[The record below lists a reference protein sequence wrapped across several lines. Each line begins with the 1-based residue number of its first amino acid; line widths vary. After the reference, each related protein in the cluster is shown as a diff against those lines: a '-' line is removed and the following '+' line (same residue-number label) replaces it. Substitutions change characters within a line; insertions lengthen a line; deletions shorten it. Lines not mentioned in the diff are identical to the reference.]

1 MSLGSHGSDIRL
13 VITGHDNDGKGGIAA
28 DCRVG
33 SGGPAADAWQAYLL
47 WGTDKLPKF
56 PDAGQPG
63 SFTTPTPP
71 PGAVRFCELVVYPEG
86 QRHEVSAPTDLARD
100 GVHKAEGEAGGMHYT
115 ATIDFVVVIDG
126 EVVLRLDKEETVLRK
141 GDYLVQNGTRH
152 EWINRGKAP
161 ARLGVFVVGTEHA
174 GF

>member
-1 MSLGSHGSDIRL
+1 
-13 VITGHDNDGKGGIAA
+13 
-28 DCRVG
+28 
-33 SGGPAADAWQAYLL
+33 
-47 WGTDKLPKF
+47 
-56 PDAGQPG
+56 
-63 SFTTPTPP
+63 
-71 PGAVRFCELVVYPEG
+71 
-86 QRHEVSAPTDLARD
+86 
-100 GVHKAEGEAGGMHYT
+100 MHYT